1 MSSLQRRRLLKITGA
16 VFGATALAP
25 WCVAYAYAV
34 QKLRILVGFPAGGG
48 SDHIA
53 RILSEAI
60 NRQIGISS
68 YVENKSGAG
77 GLIAAQSLLQSI
89 PKTESILLSHDHT
102 ISVLPLF
109 PQNGNSQFISELKPI
124 AGIAFFANAFAISA
138 KVPANTFPEYL
149 SWLKTQNTL
158 RLSVGVPAPNSIPE
172 YLVKIIRKHYSVD
185 LIPVAYRGSA
195 PMLTDVLGNQISA
208 CIASVPELVE
218 YQRAGYIR
226 ALGVMGAS
234 RQASFPETPTFSEL
248 GLSGFEQLPYYGFFG
263 SPTLSKVASTQIERM
278 VESALAEDSTRDR
291 LSALGLDVKYRN
303 AEQFKLQ
310 VQSYSQLWKMLI
322 NAS

>member
-1 MSSLQRRRLLKITGA
+1 MTSFERRRKLKLACVFLGA
-16 VFGATALAP
+16 ATMAP
-25 WCVAYAYAV
+25 WSLVYAYSV

-60 NRQIGISS
+60 HRQSGISS

-77 GLIAAQSLLQSI
+77 GLIAAQSLLQPT

-109 PQNGNSQFISELKPI
+109 PQNGNSQFIFDLQPI
-124 AGIAFFANAFAISA
+124 AGIATFANAFAISA
-138 KVPANTFPEYL
+138 KVPVKTFPEYL
-149 SWLKTQNTL
+149 NWLKTQNAL

-172 YLVKIIRKHYSVD
+172 YLVRIISKHFSVD
-185 LIPVAYRGSA
+185 LNSIAYRGSA

-218 YQRAGYIR
+218 YQRAGYVR
-226 ALGVMGAS
+226 VLGVMGPH
-234 RQASFPETPTFSEL
+234 RQATFPEVPTFSEL
-248 GLSGFEQLPYYGFFG
+248 GLPGFEQLPYYGFFG
-263 SPTLSKVASTQIERM
+263 SPALSQVASSQIEKIIE
-278 VESALAEDSTRDR
+278 VALAEAATRDR

-303 AEQFKLQ
+303 TEQFRLQ
-310 VQSYSQLWKMLI
+310 VQSYSQLWKILI